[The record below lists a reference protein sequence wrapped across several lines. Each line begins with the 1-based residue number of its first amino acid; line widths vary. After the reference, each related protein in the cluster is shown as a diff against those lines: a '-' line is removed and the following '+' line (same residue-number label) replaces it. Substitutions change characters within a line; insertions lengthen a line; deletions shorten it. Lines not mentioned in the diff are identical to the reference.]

1 MFEKLCAG
9 NFSKVLISSV
19 ILALTQFA
27 VDDDAKSVPES
38 LEQIGSRLRAL
49 ESNQTSVSGQLAR
62 ISSSVNKIM
71 VSQERTSDTCE
82 HKIIS

>member
-1 MFEKLCAG
+1 MLCLKNCVLG
-9 NFSKVLISSV
+9 ILISSM
-19 ILALTQFA
+19 IFALTQFA

-71 VSQERTSDTCE
+71 VSQEREYQIHVNTR
-82 HKIIS
+82 

>member
-1 MFEKLCAG
+1 MEAFVE
-9 NFSKVLISSV
+9 LIFLTFIFAQSS
-19 ILALTQFA
+19 

-62 ISSSVNKIM
+62 ISSSVTKIM
-71 VSQERTSDTCE
+71 VSQERTPDGEQSVHAC
-82 HKIIS
+82 KF

>member
-1 MFEKLCAG
+1 MIFT
-9 NFSKVLISSV
+9 SS
-19 ILALTQFA
+19 QFA

-62 ISSSVNKIM
+62 ISSSVTKIM
-71 VSQERTSDTCE
+71 VSQERTSDIRTNNQLLMVATFRRDWTR
-82 HKIIS
+82 

>member
-1 MFEKLCAG
+1 MIFT
-9 NFSKVLISSV
+9 SS
-19 ILALTQFA
+19 QFA

-62 ISSSVNKIM
+62 ISSSVTKIM
-71 VSQERTSDTCE
+71 VSQERTSDIHMNKQLLMIATFRRDWTR
-82 HKIIS
+82 

>member
-1 MFEKLCAG
+1 MIFT
-9 NFSKVLISSV
+9 SS
-19 ILALTQFA
+19 QFA

-62 ISSSVNKIM
+62 ISSSVTKIM
-71 VSQERTSDTCE
+71 VSQERTSDIHMNNQLLMVATFRRDWMR
-82 HKIIS
+82 

>member
-1 MFEKLCAG
+1 MIFT
-9 NFSKVLISSV
+9 FS
-19 ILALTQFA
+19 QFA

-62 ISSSVNKIM
+62 ISSSVTKIM
-71 VSQERTSDTCE
+71 VSQERMSDQLMQLLDATGRGE
-82 HKIIS
+82 RLSG